1 VTIPTLKGHVNLR
14 VPPGTNNAQQ
24 LRIRGHGL
32 PKGKND
38 GNGDIY
44 VVVDV
49 QLPKTT
55 NDVERA
61 LWEQLA
67 HVSTFK
73 PRIEL

>member
-1 VTIPTLKGHVNLR
+1 
-14 VPPGTNNAQQ
+14 

-49 QLPKTT
+49 QLPKTI
-55 NDVERA
+55 NDEERA

-67 HVSTFK
+67 HASAFK
-73 PRIEL
+73 PRSES